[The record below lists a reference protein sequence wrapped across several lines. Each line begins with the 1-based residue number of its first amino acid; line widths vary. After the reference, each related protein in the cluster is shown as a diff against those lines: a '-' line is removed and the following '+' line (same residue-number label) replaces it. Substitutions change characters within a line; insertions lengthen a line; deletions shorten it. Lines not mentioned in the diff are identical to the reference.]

1 MKFRGALAAFA
12 AASLI
17 AAPAVAEA
25 SFDRISAPVEGE
37 NAGGGSGGGL
47 VLGVV
52 AAVLIIGG
60 IVIAAGGDSDPIS
73 G

>member
-1 MKFRGALAAFA
+1 MKFRGVLAAAA

-37 NAGGGSGGGL
+37 NANGGGGM

-60 IVIAAGGDSDPIS
+60 IIIAAGGDNTPIS

>member
-1 MKFRGALAAFA
+1 MKFRGVLAAAA

-25 SFDRISAPVEGE
+25 SFDRMSAPVEGE
-37 NAGGGSGGGL
+37 NANGGGGM
-47 VLGVV
+47 VLGV
-52 AAVLIIGG
+52 AAAALIIAG
-60 IVIAAGGDSDPIS
+60 IIIAAGGDNTPIS

>member
-1 MKFRGALAAFA
+1 MKFRGVLAAAA

-25 SFDRISAPVEGE
+25 SFDRMSAPVEGE
-37 NAGGGSGGGL
+37 NANGGGGM
-47 VLGVV
+47 VLGV
-52 AAVLIIGG
+52 AAVALIIAG
-60 IVIAAGGDSDPIS
+60 IIIAAGGDDTPIS

>member
-1 MKFRGALAAFA
+1 MKFRGVLAAAA

-37 NAGGGSGGGL
+37 NANGGGGMLLGF
-47 VLGVV
+47 LGV
-52 AAVLIIGG
+52 ALIIGG
-60 IVIAAGGDSDPIS
+60 VVVASGSDNNPIS